1 MYEPYPSSPPPV
13 MPEPSRAEPPASV
26 RNAVRLMYAGAALSA
41 VVVIVTLLTIGS
53 LKANILAHYPHY
65 TATQR
70 HDAEVAAVITSIIGG
85 AVAVGLWLWMAR
97 ANLRGRG
104 WARIVAAVFFVINT
118 IDLIASFARVHAVG
132 SLIVSAPGMARGA
145 GRDRVPVQQGIRR
158 VLHRAAV
165 RSPLGDRSR

>member
-1 MYEPYPSSPPPV
+1 MYEPYPSSPPV

-26 RNAVRLMYAGAALSA
+26 RNAVRLMYAGAALSV

-85 AVAVGLWLWMAR
+85 ALAVGLWLWMAR

-104 WARIVAAVFFVINT
+104 WARIVAAVFFAINT
-118 IDLIASFARVHAVG
+118 VDLIASFARVHAVG
-132 SLIVSAPGMARGA
+132 SLIVSALVWLVGLGA
-145 GRDRVPVQQGIRR
+145 IVFLFSKESGAYF
-158 VLHRAAV
+158 AAQ
-165 RSPLGDRSR
+165 RSAPR